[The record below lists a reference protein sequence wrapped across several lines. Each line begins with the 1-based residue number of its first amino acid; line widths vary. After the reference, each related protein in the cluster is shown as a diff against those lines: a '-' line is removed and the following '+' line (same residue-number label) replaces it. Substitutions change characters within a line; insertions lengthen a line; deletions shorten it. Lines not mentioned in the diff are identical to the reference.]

1 MNVVLAVV
9 GVVVVDDEL
18 DIVHVQPSG
27 SYVGGDKDGRT
38 SGPGGE
44 KKLYGWI
51 ERMKEKLS
59 INVRIGKQKS

>member
-51 ERMKEKLS
+51 ERMKEK
-59 INVRIGKQKS
+59 